1 VDIAKLE
8 ISDSPNILNYY
19 KRSLKH
25 FRQVDCCKILKAF
38 IKFIKL

>member
-1 VDIAKLE
+1 MAELE
-8 ISDSPNILNYY
+8 IGDSPNVLDYY

-25 FRQVDCCKILKAF
+25 FRQVDCREILKAF